1 MSSEFKFNG
10 NLINCGDD
18 VIINGSKD
26 KRFVGHVEKLY
37 ELEGSTDPNR
47 AIVQWYFNYAELLKL
62 SSRKIDVDIAD
73 SWREL
78 FLLSSDNIHVHVA
91 EDIDAETISKKC
103 TVLRLKPHDLKPDCL
118 HSTDQDDL
126 FYVRYKLD
134 KHFNLHPV
142 SKRVA
147 RESISKRESSVTN
160 QVKTLKT
167 PRRASTRNQNLVK
180 ENDVSNDVKT
190 AQSRKTPAK
199 GKGKET
205 REDSGLDLEGAL
217 GAACTP
223 EIKNWDIIICLRMP
237 EIPFPSTSI
246 VLPWLVHISVDFL

>member
-10 NLINCGDD
+10 KLINCGDD
-18 VIINGSKD
+18 VIINGNKD

-47 AIVQWYFNYAELLKL
+47 AVIQWYFTYAELLKL

-78 FLLSSDNIHVHVA
+78 FLLSSDNIHVHVV

-118 HSTDQDDL
+118 HSTEQDDL

-142 SKRVA
+142 NKRVA
-147 RESISKRESSVTN
+147 KDSISKGESSVTN
-160 QVKTLKT
+160 HVKTPKT
-167 PRRASTRNQNLVK
+167 PRRASTRNRNLVK
-180 ENDVSNDVKT
+180 ENDVSNNVNA
-190 AQSRKTPAK
+190 AQQRKTPAK

-205 REDSGLDLEGAL
+205 RQFSGLDLYGGL
-217 GAACTP
+217 G
-223 EIKNWDIIICLRMP
+223 
-237 EIPFPSTSI
+237 
-246 VLPWLVHISVDFL
+246 VGGLVKPPKLKDETQ